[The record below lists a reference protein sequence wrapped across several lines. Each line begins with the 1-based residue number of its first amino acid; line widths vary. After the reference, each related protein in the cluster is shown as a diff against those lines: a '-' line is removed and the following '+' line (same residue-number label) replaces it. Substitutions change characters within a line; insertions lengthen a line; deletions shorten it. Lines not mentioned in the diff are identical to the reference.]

1 MNTNEIES
9 RVAKS
14 RQLHQQGYN
23 CCQSVVMAYTDLLPI
38 DPQAAAQMSSAFGR
52 GMSGM
57 QQTCGCVSAMAMVC
71 GLCGQTALFK
81 PLATR
86 FRQENGELNCPALL
100 RMQGRDHSC
109 NDLVASAARLLGE
122 AL

>member
-14 RQLHQQGYN
+14 RQLHEQGYN
-23 CCQSVVMAYTDLLPI
+23 CCQSVVLAYADLLPI
-38 DPQAAAQMSSAFGR
+38 DPQAAVQMASTFGR

-57 QQTCGCVSAMAMVC
+57 QQTCGCVSGMGMVC
-71 GLCGQTALFK
+71 GLCNQSAQFRG
-81 PLATR
+81 LAKQ
-86 FRQENGELNCPALL
+86 FHEENGELNCPALL
-100 RMQGRDHSC
+100 RLQGREHSC
-109 NDLVASAARLLGE
+109 NDLVACAARLLGE